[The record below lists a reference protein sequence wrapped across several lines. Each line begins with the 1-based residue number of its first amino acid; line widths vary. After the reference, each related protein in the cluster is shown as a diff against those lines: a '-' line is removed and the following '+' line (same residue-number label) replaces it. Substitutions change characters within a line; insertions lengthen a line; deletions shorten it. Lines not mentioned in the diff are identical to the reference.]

1 MHAWNSWQTPFGF
14 GTDEA
19 CVAGVFNLLG
29 SKGNIS
35 MVSEQYSLLYNKD
48 LYNDM
53 ESEMDATEILQIT
66 QKISQYA
73 S

>member
-1 MHAWNSWQTPFGF
+1 
-14 GTDEA
+14 
-19 CVAGVFNLLG
+19 
-29 SKGNIS
+29 